1 MGLNENDIRRV
12 AWTFVQT
19 FIAAFLVTANGWSA
33 VPNYNTAKAAVISAG
48 LAGIA
53 AAISL
58 VKNLVLGE
66 GSTLK

>member
-1 MGLNENDIRRV
+1 MGINENDIRRV
-12 AWTFVQT
+12 IWTFVQA
-19 FIAAFLVTANGWSA
+19 FVASFVVIASGWSA
-33 VPNYNTAKAAVISAG
+33 LPNYDSAKAAVISAG

-58 VKNLVLGE
+58 VKNLVLGD